1 MNPSPFPF
9 ADFERAKSVLKT
21 ALSELRETYALL
33 TGETGTG
40 KTALLRQLRSEVDR
54 TSCRV
59 LYFSEARRQKA
70 SGLVRV
76 IAKQLRVKT
85 SHYHAVSFDAV
96 VKTIAEDETRILLWV
111 DEAHDLPEETLFQI
125 RALAESDLDAP
136 THLQVLLVGLPRL
149 RVVLQSYPQLW
160 RRIAV
165 REEITGLLL
174 DEVDDF
180 LRHHFSA
187 AHVARLCNDGRTLL
201 FERARG
207 VPGFLLPMF
216 RAVLAAASATKG
228 KVDPS
233 VVDDALQ
240 RWDLP

>member
-1 MNPSPFPF
+1 MNRSPFPF
-9 ADFERAKSVLKT
+9 RDFERARENLKT
-21 ALSELRETYALL
+21 ALGEQRETYVLL
-33 TGETGTG
+33 TGDTGTG
-40 KTALLRQLRSEVDR
+40 KTALLRQLRSELDR

-59 LYFSEARRQKA
+59 LYFTEARRQNA
-70 SGLVRV
+70 TGLVRV
-76 IAKQLRVKT
+76 MAKQLRVKT

-96 VKTIAEDETRILLWV
+96 VKTITEDESRILLWV

-125 RALAESDLDAP
+125 RSLAESDLEGS
-136 THLQVLLVGLPRL
+136 THLQVLLAGLPKL

-165 REEITGLLL
+165 REEITGLLF

-180 LRHHFSA
+180 LQHHFSA
-187 AHVARLCNDGRTLL
+187 TQVARLCDDGKTLL

-216 RAVLAAASATKG
+216 RAVLAGASGGKG
-228 KVDPS
+228 KIDPS

>member
-1 MNPSPFPF
+1 MNRSPFPF
-9 ADFERAKSVLKT
+9 RDFERARSSLKT
-21 ALSELRETYALL
+21 ALGEQQETYVLL
-33 TGETGTG
+33 TGDTGTG
-40 KTALLRQLRSEVDR
+40 KTALLRQLRSDLDR

-59 LYFSEARRQKA
+59 LYFTEARRQNA
-70 SGLVRV
+70 TGLVRV
-76 IAKQLRVKT
+76 LAKQLRVKT

-96 VKTIAEDETRILLWV
+96 VKALAEDESRVLLWI

-125 RALAESDLDAP
+125 RALVESDLDGPASI
-136 THLQVLLVGLPRL
+136 QVLLAGLPKL
-149 RVVLQSYPQLW
+149 RVVLQSFPQLW

-165 REEITGLLL
+165 REEITGLLR

-180 LRHHFSA
+180 LQHHFSA
-187 AHVARLCNDGRTLL
+187 TQAGRLCDDGRSLL

-216 RAVLAAASATKG
+216 HAVLAAATSSKG
-228 KVDPS
+228 KIDPS

>member
-1 MNPSPFPF
+1 MNRAPFPF
-9 ADFERAKSVLKT
+9 RDFERAKSSLKT
-21 ALSELRETYALL
+21 ALGELKETYVLL
-33 TGETGTG
+33 TGDTGTG
-40 KTALLRQLRSEVDR
+40 KTALLRQLRCELDR
-54 TSCRV
+54 TACRV
-59 LYFSEARRQKA
+59 LYFTEARRQNA
-70 SGLVRV
+70 AGLVRV
-76 IAKQLRVKT
+76 IAKQLRVHT

-96 VKTIAEDETRILLWV
+96 VRAIAEDESRVLLWV

-125 RALAESDLDAP
+125 RSLVESDLDGP
-136 THLQVLLVGLPRL
+136 TRLQVLLAGLPRL

-180 LRHHFSA
+180 LQHHFSA
-187 AHVARLCNDGRTLL
+187 TQAARLCDDGKTLL

-216 RAVLAAASATKG
+216 RAVLAATSGAKG
-228 KVDPS
+228 KIDPS

>member
-9 ADFERAKSVLKT
+9 RDFERAKKNLKT
-21 ALSELRETYALL
+21 ALGERRETYALL

-40 KTALLRQLRSEVDR
+40 KTALLRQLRSELDR

-59 LYFSEARRQKA
+59 LYFTEARRQKA
-70 SGLVRV
+70 AGLVRV
-76 IAKQLRVKT
+76 MAKHLRVKT
-85 SHYHAVSFDAV
+85 SLYHAVSFDAV

-125 RALAESDLDAP
+125 RSLVESDLDGS
-136 THLQVLLVGLPRL
+136 THLQVLLAGLPKL
-149 RVVLQSYPQLW
+149 RVVLQAYPQLW

-165 REEITGLLL
+165 REEITGLLF
-174 DEVDDF
+174 DELDDF
-180 LRHHFSA
+180 LLHHFPA
-187 AHVARLCNDGRTLL
+187 AQVARLCNDGKTRL

-216 RAVLAAASATKG
+216 RSVLAAASTAKG
-228 KVDPS
+228 KIDPTI
-233 VVDDALQ
+233 VDDALQ